1 MQFAATEWWN
11 RAKNAIVDGRKIARK
26 SAVSPCAVSSS
37 PERGLVLWGLRP
49 LAHLLRYLHLYFMK
63 KLKNQQICVV
73 QGPCCTES
81 CQLRYGVKC
90 RDDNGCRDAAFCD
103 GTGPRCP
110 PSNNKANKTVCNEEF
125 VCFMGVSFFFILL
138 TTFRDFIS
146 WQQQQ
151 QECTGSICIAYG
163 LQSCQCL
170 QGPNDPPTKACE
182 LCCKLP
188 GDDQPCL

>member
-1 MQFAATEWWN
+1 M
-11 RAKNAIVDGRKIARK
+11 
-26 SAVSPCAVSSS
+26 C
-37 PERGLVLWGLRP
+37 L
-49 LAHLLRYLHLYFMK
+49 
-63 KLKNQQICVV
+63 

-125 VCFMGVSFFFILL
+125 VCFMGVSFFLFSFL

-146 WQQQQ
+146 
-151 QECTGSICIAYG
+151 
-163 LQSCQCL
+163 
-170 QGPNDPPTKACE
+170 
-182 LCCKLP
+182 
-188 GDDQPCL
+188 

>member
-1 MQFAATEWWN
+1 MRSVQQPGE
-11 RAKNAIVDGRKIARK
+11 R
-26 SAVSPCAVSSS
+26 PCT
-37 PERGLVLWGLRP
+37 LRP
-49 LAHLLRYLHLYFMK
+49 STTCSPSQVFTIVFYEKVF
-63 KLKNQQICVV
+63 LKNQQICVV

-125 VCFMGVSFFFILL
+125 VCFMGVSFFFFPFL

>member
-1 MQFAATEWWN
+1 
-11 RAKNAIVDGRKIARK
+11 
-26 SAVSPCAVSSS
+26 
-37 PERGLVLWGLRP
+37 
-49 LAHLLRYLHLYFMK
+49 MK

-125 VCFMGVSFFFILL
+125 VCFMGVSFFLFSFL

-146 WQQQQ
+146 
-151 QECTGSICIAYG
+151 
-163 LQSCQCL
+163 
-170 QGPNDPPTKACE
+170 
-182 LCCKLP
+182 
-188 GDDQPCL
+188 